1 MKKNAYRCLI
11 AASMILLQPNVIGY
25 AAVPAVTANA
35 SAVSTVAEDN
45 QQTESIEN
53 EDQNTEEKND
63 ISGNTTDDVRS
74 EEDQNTENTTDENET
89 LQSDKPAE
97 QTQIQSK
104 AVAKK
109 GKWIKNNKGW
119 WYAYEDGTWP
129 KDEIVEIIKK
139 YPAEEERL
147 QVMLETYH
155 KGVKQEEQPD
165 FAFLLNA
172 AATLKVVERECVGPE
187 QL

>member
-25 AAVPAVTANA
+25 AAVPTVTENA

-53 EDQNTEEKND
+53 EDQNENQNAEEKND

-74 EEDQNTENTTDENET
+74 EEDQNIENTTDENET

-97 QTQIQSK
+97 QTQIQSN

-109 GKWIKNNKGW
+109 ENGSRITKAG
-119 WYAYEDGTWP
+119 GTHM
-129 KDEIVEIIKK
+129 KMVHGRKM
-139 YPAEEERL
+139 RS
-147 QVMLETYH
+147 
-155 KGVKQEEQPD
+155 
-165 FAFLLNA
+165 
-172 AATLKVVERECVGPE
+172 LKSMV
-187 QL
+187 